1 MRKMNNKSSQSQTKI
16 LREYNFLGR
25 HHVDTNKGKF
35 VLEYRNVKPTA
46 IDTKPQVE
54 VTFRHEGGKIY
65 SVVNWNSKRYLSQ
78 EIIINTIK

>member
-1 MRKMNNKSSQSQTKI
+1 MRKMSNKSSQLKTKI
-16 LREYNFLGR
+16 INEYSFLGN

-46 IDTKPQVE
+46 TDTKPQVE
-54 VTFRHEGGKIY
+54 VTFRCEDGKVY
-65 SVVNWNSKRYLSQ
+65 SVVNWNMNAYLSQ